1 MGGLSLLLGDLP
13 NPGIKPR
20 FPASQA
26 DSLPAEPQGKSKNA
40 GVGSL
45 SLLQQIFPTWE
56 LNWDFL
62 HFKWILYQLSESGKP
77 SKLVD
82 LPSNRLVIYL
92 HIKPEKMIPDSS
104 WLSYHTLMIKKK
116 RVVFF
121 LSIS

>member
-1 MGGLSLLLGDLP
+1 MGCSALLLGDLP

-26 DSLPAEPQGKSKNA
+26 DSLPAEPQGKPKNA

-104 WLSYHTLMIKKK
+104 WLSYHTVMIKK

-121 LSIS
+121 